1 MIIKKKESSMKNFS
15 KMLITLVSLIFV
27 LSCGEDSNP
36 TDNTKN
42 PSITTIS
49 PNKVL
54 SADKITINGT
64 NFGADRG
71 ESKVYFNDIPATIYF
86 SWSDTKIEL
95 EVPIINVGGK
105 LKVVVNNVS
114 SNLVDYSLDDN
125 PRIKSVG
132 NGRAYVEQDVDIKG
146 INFGASKGSVSF
158 NGVDAP
164 TISKWTDT
172 LITVNVPKSALTGN
186 VVVTTAGGKK
196 SNGFYFTIATNED
209 PFINMISPVFVAI
222 GDEIRIVG
230 KNFGDIQGA
239 NYVDFNGVKATK
251 YNSWSKSEIKV
262 VVPAKATSGPV
273 RVFIGTQGSNTVNI
287 TVNIAMPDPII
298 NSLSK
303 TEFEIGDVITI
314 NGQNFGKME
323 TDSSYVYFNTLKANE
338 ILSWENTMIKV
349 TVPKNATS
357 GQLKVTIG
365 KQSSN
370 AVSYTIKQTVKEP
383 KITSLVPSIAQSGQ
397 EVDIIGENF
406 GATKGSD
413 AYIMFGTTKI
423 TNMKSWSDTKVT
435 FTVPEM
441 DAGIVDV
448 YIFNNNL
455 KSNSVKFTIQQK
467 AIVIVPMVEIPK
479 GTFMMGSSDEKDG
492 DAFPQMKVTISKN
505 FYVSETEITQT
516 QYKKV
521 MNQKNP
527 SKVVGDDY
535 PVEQV
540 TWLDAVDF
548 CNRLSK
554 LEGFTE
560 AYTINGTN
568 VTLNKFANGY
578 RLLTEAE
585 WEYAARAGST
595 GKYGNVG
602 GTEAAANEIG
612 WTNSNTTKLQKVK
625 LLKANDFGLYDMH
638 GNVAEWCWD
647 LYDFYEE
654 GEYTDPTGPTDGVER
669 VFRGGGYIDGP
680 PLCTVFKRY
689 AASTQMFQFYIG
701 FRVARN
707 K

>member
-1 MIIKKKESSMKNFS
+1 MRNISRILIIFLS
-15 KMLITLVSLIFV
+15 LVFMM
-27 LSCGEDSNP
+27 SCGEDSNP

-42 PSITTIS
+42 PNISSIS

-54 SADKITINGT
+54 TGDKITINGT

-71 ESKVYFNDIPATIYF
+71 ESKVYFNDVPAIIYI

-95 EVPIINVGGK
+95 EVPSINSGGK
-105 LKVVVNNVS
+105 IKVVVNNVS

-146 INFGASKGSVSF
+146 INFGNAKGSVSF
-158 NGVDAP
+158 NGAEAT
-164 TISKWTDT
+164 TISKWNDT
-172 LITVNVPKSALTGN
+172 LITVNVPKNATTGN
-186 VVVTTAGGKK
+186 VVVTAGGKK

-209 PFINMISPVFVAI
+209 PFINMISPVTVSI

-230 KNFGDIQGA
+230 KNFGDTQVA

-251 YNSWSKSEIKV
+251 YNTWSKSEIKV
-262 VVPAKATSGPV
+262 IVPAGATTGPV
-273 RVFIGTQGSNTVNI
+273 RVFVGSQGSNTVNI
-287 TVNIAMPDPII
+287 TVVIAMPDPII

-303 TEFEIGDVITI
+303 NEFEIGEVITI

-323 TDSSYVYFNTLKANE
+323 TDSSYVYFNTLKATD
-338 ILSWENTMIKV
+338 ILSWENSMIKV

-370 AVSYTIKQTVKEP
+370 AVNYTIKQSIKEP
-383 KITSLVPSIAQSGQ
+383 KITSLIPNIAQSGQ
-397 EVDIIGENF
+397 EVDIVGENF
-406 GATKGSD
+406 GATKGND

-423 TNMKSWSDTKVT
+423 TNFKLWSDTKIT
-435 FTVPEM
+435 FIIPEI

-455 KSNSVKFTIQQK
+455 KSNSVKFTVQQK
-467 AIVIVPMVEIPK
+467 ATVIVPMVEVPK
-479 GTFMMGSSDEKDG
+479 GTFMMGSSDSKDG
-492 DAFPQMKVTISKN
+492 DAYPQMKVTISKN
-505 FYVSETEITQT
+505 FYVSQTEITQA

-540 TWLDAVDF
+540 IWLDAIDF

-554 LEGFTE
+554 LEGLTE
-560 AYTINGTN
+560 AYTINGTK
-568 VTLNKFANGY
+568 VTFNKFANGY

-595 GKYGNVG
+595 GKFGNSG
-602 GTEAAANEIG
+602 GTEAAANTIG
-612 WTNSNTTKLQKVK
+612 WTNSNTNQLQKVK

-654 GEYTDPTGPTDGVER
+654 GEYTDPTGPTEGVER

-680 PLCTVFKRY
+680 PLCTVYKRY
-689 AASTQMFQFYIG
+689 SASTQMFQYYIG